1 MKKKNVRSKIDW
13 KSKFIDLLIVIVGIS
28 IAFKLNNW
36 NESIKSEARTK
47 DYIQAF
53 YDETLAN
60 QENLTAAVNYAEA
73 NKSNIDTLKNI
84 LLLKN
89 YDDERIMG
97 YAAGMMGLAQFKP
110 ITITMDNITASGEF
124 DLIKDVELRKQLIST
139 YESYNTTQ
147 SLEGLLLAYVDKYP
161 TPYFF
166 ENIKFSD
173 FSSLGPDF
181 IQDPIFENIVFGY
194 QVLLGQQI
202 KGYQDGLEKIN
213 LLQEKLSAAKN

>member
-1 MKKKNVRSKIDW
+1 MKKKKASLKIDW

-53 YDETLAN
+53 HDETLAN

-139 YESYNTTQ
+139 YESYNTINQSNIFYTQ
-147 SLEGLLLAYVDKYP
+147 FSGDNHFDKISRRTYDYHRCIHPKTIAYETILEC
-161 TPYFF
+161 
-166 ENIKFSD
+166 
-173 FSSLGPDF
+173 
-181 IQDPIFENIVFGY
+181 
-194 QVLLGQQI
+194 
-202 KGYQDGLEKIN
+202 
-213 LLQEKLSAAKN
+213 